1 MPMPKSNSTKRKYDS
16 TRRQEQAGE
25 TRRQILEAAH
35 KLFIEHGYAGTTI
48 EAIAK
53 EAGVALKT
61 VYAVFKN
68 KWKILVTLLN
78 NSSSN
83 SGEENI
89 PMHERAGP
97 KAVAQERDQR
107 RQLQMFA
114 QVIANNMEGAA
125 YISEIMQAAA
135 KTEADVDKMV
145 QNLNK
150 QRWQHMAVAVQQIVT
165 NGPLQGKMDEAHATD
180 IVWTLTSPEVFLL
193 LTRDRGWSKEK
204 YAEWLADTLTRT
216 LLP

>member
-1 MPMPKSNSTKRKYDS
+1 
-16 TRRQEQAGE
+16 
-25 TRRQILEAAH
+25 
-35 KLFIEHGYAGTTI
+35 
-48 EAIAK
+48 
-53 EAGVALKT
+53 
-61 VYAVFKN
+61 
-68 KWKILVTLLN
+68 LN

-89 PMHERAGP
+89 PMLERAGP
-97 KAVAQERDQR
+97 KAVAQEHDQF

-114 QVIANNMEGAA
+114 QVIANNLEGAA
-125 YISEIMQAAA
+125 YIAEIMQVAA

-150 QRWQHMAVAVQQIVT
+150 QRWQHMAVAVQQILT
-165 NGPLQGKMDEAHATD
+165 NGPLQEEMDAAHATD

-204 YAEWLADTLTRT
+204 YVEWLADTLIRA

>member
-1 MPMPKSNSTKRKYDS
+1 MAKLNSTKRKYDS

-25 TRRQILEAAH
+25 TRRQILEAAL
-35 KLFIEHGYAGTTI
+35 KLFIEHGYTGATI

-89 PMHERAGP
+89 SMLERAGP

-114 QVIANNMEGAA
+114 KVIANNMEGAA
-125 YISEIMQAAA
+125 YISEIMQVAA
-135 KTEADVDKMV
+135 KTEANVDKMV

-150 QRWQHMAVAVQQIVT
+150 QRWQHMAVAVQQIAS
-165 NGPLQGKMDEAHATD
+165 NGRLRERADEAHATD

-193 LTRDRGWSKEK
+193 LTRGRGWSKEK

>member
-1 MPMPKSNSTKRKYDS
+1 MPKSTSTKRKYDS
-16 TRRQEQAGE
+16 SRRQRQASE

-35 KLFIEHGYAGTTI
+35 KLFIERGYAGATI

-68 KWKILVTLLN
+68 KRKILVTLLN
-78 NSSSN
+78 ISSSA

-89 PMHERAGP
+89 PVVERSGP

-114 QVIANNMEGAA
+114 EVVASNLEGAA
-125 YISEIMQAAA
+125 PIAEIMQVAA
-135 KTEADVDKMV
+135 KTEADIDRLV

-150 QRWQHMAVAVQQIVT
+150 QRWQHMGIAVQQVAP
-165 NGPLQGKMDEAHATD
+165 NGPLRENMDTLYATD
-180 IVWTLTSPEVFLL
+180 TVWTLTSPEVFLL

-204 YAEWLADTLTRT
+204 YAEWLADMLTRV

>member
-1 MPMPKSNSTKRKYDS
+1 MPKSNSTKRKYNS
-16 TRRQEQAGE
+16 TRRQTQAGE
-25 TRRQILEAAH
+25 TRRQILDAAH
-35 KLFIEHGYAGTTI
+35 KLFIERSYAGATI

-68 KWKILVTLLN
+68 KRKILVTLLN
-78 NSSSN
+78 VSSSN

-89 PMHERAGP
+89 PMLERAGP
-97 KAVAQERDQR
+97 KAVSQEHDQR
-107 RQLQMFA
+107 RQLLMFA

-125 YISEIMQAAA
+125 YISEIMQVAA

-150 QRWQHMAVAVQQIVT
+150 QRWQHMAVAVQQIAT
-165 NGPLQGKMDEAHATD
+165 NGPLREKMDVAYATD

>member
-1 MPMPKSNSTKRKYDS
+1 MAKSNSTKRKYDS
-16 TRRQEQAGE
+16 TRRQAQAGE
-25 TRRQILEAAH
+25 TRHQILEAAH
-35 KLFIEHGYAGTTI
+35 KLFIKHGYAGATI

-61 VYAVFKN
+61 VYAVFNN

-83 SGEENI
+83 SGEESI
-89 PMHERAGP
+89 PMLERAGP
-97 KAVAQERDQR
+97 KAIAQERDQR

-114 QVIANNMEGAA
+114 QVIADNMEGAA
-125 YISEIMQAAA
+125 YISEIMQVAA
-135 KTEADVDKMV
+135 KTEADVDKLV
-145 QNLNK
+145 RNLNK
-150 QRWQHMAVAVQQIVT
+150 QRWQNMAVAVQQIAS
-165 NGPLQGKMDEAHATD
+165 NGPLRERADEDYATD
-180 IVWTLTSPEVFLL
+180 TVWTLTSPEVFLL

-204 YAEWLADTLTRT
+204 YAEWLADSLIRA

>member
-1 MPMPKSNSTKRKYDS
+1 MLKSNSTKRKYNS
-16 TRRQEQAGE
+16 TRRQTQVGE

-35 KLFIEHGYAGTTI
+35 KLFIERSYAGATI

-61 VYAVFKN
+61 VYAVFTN
-68 KWKILVTLLN
+68 KRKILVTLLN
-78 NSSSN
+78 SSSSN

-89 PMHERAGP
+89 PVLERAGP
-97 KAVAQERDQR
+97 KAVSQERDQR

-114 QVIANNMEGAA
+114 QVIADNMEGAA
-125 YISEIMQAAA
+125 YIAEIMNVAA
-135 KTEADVDKMV
+135 KTEADIDKMV

-150 QRWQHMAVAVQQIVT
+150 QRWQHMAVAVRQIAF
-165 NGPLQGKMDEAHATD
+165 NGPLREKDEAFATD
-180 IVWTLTSPEVFLL
+180 TVWTLTSPEVFLL

-204 YAEWLADTLTRT
+204 YTEWLADSLIRA

>member
-1 MPMPKSNSTKRKYDS
+1 MEKSNSSKRKYDS
-16 TRRQEQAGE
+16 TRRQAQAGE

-35 KLFIEHGYAGTTI
+35 KLFIEHGYAGATI

-78 NSSSN
+78 NSSST

-89 PMHERAGP
+89 PMLERAGP

-114 QVIANNMEGAA
+114 QVIADNMEGAA
-125 YISEIMQAAA
+125 YISEIMQVAA

-165 NGPLQGKMDEAHATD
+165 NGPLHGKMDEVHATD

-204 YAEWLADTLTRT
+204 YAEWLADTLTRA

>member
-1 MPMPKSNSTKRKYDS
+1 MAKSNSSKRKYDS
-16 TRRQEQAGE
+16 TRRQAQAGE

-35 KLFIEHGYAGTTI
+35 ELFIERGYAGTTI

-61 VYAVFKN
+61 VYAIFKN

-89 PMHERAGP
+89 PMLERAGP
-97 KAVAQERDQR
+97 KAVAQERDQH
-107 RQLQMFA
+107 RQLQTFA
-114 QVIANNMEGAA
+114 QVIANNMGGAA
-125 YISEIMQAAA
+125 YISEIMQVAA

-150 QRWQHMAVAVQQIVT
+150 QRWQHMAVAVQQIAT
-165 NGPLQGKMDEAHATD
+165 NGPLQEKMDQAHATD

-204 YAEWLADTLTRT
+204 YAEWLADSLIRA

>member
-1 MPMPKSNSTKRKYDS
+1 MPKSNSTKRKYDS
-16 TRRQEQAGE
+16 TRRQAQAGE

-35 KLFIEHGYAGTTI
+35 KLFIEHGYAGATI

-89 PMHERAGP
+89 AMLERASP
-97 KAVAQERDQR
+97 KAVSQEHDQR

-114 QVIANNMEGAA
+114 QVVANNMEGAA
-125 YISEIMQAAA
+125 YISEIMQVAA

-165 NGPLQGKMDEAHATD
+165 NGPLQEKMDEAHATD

-204 YAEWLADTLTRT
+204 YAEWLADTLIRA

>member
-1 MPMPKSNSTKRKYDS
+1 MAKSNSSKRKYNS
-16 TRRQEQAGE
+16 TRRQAQAGE
-25 TRRQILEAAH
+25 TRRQILEAAY
-35 KLFIEHGYAGTTI
+35 KLFIEHGYAGATI

-78 NSSSN
+78 NSSST

-89 PMHERAGP
+89 PMLERAGP
-97 KAVAQERDQR
+97 QAVAQERDQR
-107 RQLQMFA
+107 RQLQIFA
-114 QVIANNMEGAA
+114 QVIANNMVGAA
-125 YISEIMQAAA
+125 YISEIMQVAA

-150 QRWQHMAVAVQQIVT
+150 QRWQHMAVAVQQIAS
-165 NGPLQGKMDEAHATD
+165 NGPLRERANEAYATD

-204 YAEWLADTLTRT
+204 YAEWLADSLIRA

>member
-1 MPMPKSNSTKRKYDS
+1 MTKSNSSKRKYDS
-16 TRRQEQAGE
+16 TRRQVQAGE
-25 TRRQILEAAH
+25 TRRQILDAAQ
-35 KLFIEHGYAGTTI
+35 KLFIEHGYAGATI

-61 VYAVFKN
+61 VYAAFKN

-89 PMHERAGP
+89 PMLERAGP
-97 KAVAQERDQR
+97 KAVSQEHDQR

-114 QVIANNMEGAA
+114 QVVANNMERAA
-125 YISEIMQAAA
+125 YISEIMQVAA

-165 NGPLQGKMDEAHATD
+165 NGPLQEKMDAAHATD

-204 YAEWLADTLTRT
+204 YAEWLADTLTRA

>member
-1 MPMPKSNSTKRKYDS
+1 MPKSNSTKRKYDS
-16 TRRQEQAGE
+16 TRRQAQAGE

-35 KLFIEHGYAGTTI
+35 KLFIEHGYAGATI

-78 NSSSN
+78 NSSST

-89 PMHERAGP
+89 PVLERAGP

-114 QVIANNMEGAA
+114 QVIADNMEGAA
-125 YISEIMQAAA
+125 YISEIMQVAA

-145 QNLNK
+145 QNLNM
-150 QRWQHMAVAVQQIVT
+150 QRWQHMAFAVQQIVI
-165 NGPLQGKMDEAHATD
+165 NGPLQEEMDAAHATD

-193 LTRDRGWSKEK
+193 LTRDRGWEKEK
-204 YAEWLADTLTRT
+204 YVEWLADTLIRAF
-216 LLP
+216 LP

>member
-1 MPMPKSNSTKRKYDS
+1 MAKSNSTKRKYDS
-16 TRRQEQAGE
+16 TRRQAQASE
-25 TRRQILEAAH
+25 TRRQILDAAY
-35 KLFIEHGYAGTTI
+35 KLFVERGYAGATI
-48 EAIAK
+48 ESIAK

-68 KWKILVTLLN
+68 KRKILVTLLN
-78 NSSSN
+78 VSSSN

-89 PMHERAGP
+89 PMLERAGP
-97 KAVAQERDQR
+97 KAVSQEHNQR

-114 QVIANNMEGAA
+114 QVIANNMGGAA
-125 YISEIMQAAA
+125 YISEIMQVAA

-165 NGPLQGKMDEAHATD
+165 NGPLQEKMDETHATD

-204 YAEWLADTLTRT
+204 YAEWLADTLTRA

>member
-1 MPMPKSNSTKRKYDS
+1 MPKSNSTKRKYDS
-16 TRRQEQAGE
+16 TRRQAQAGE

-35 KLFIEHGYAGTTI
+35 KLFIEHGYAGATI

-83 SGEENI
+83 SSEENI
-89 PMHERAGP
+89 PMLERAGP
-97 KAVAQERDQR
+97 KAIAQERNQR

-114 QVIANNMEGAA
+114 QVIANNMGGAA
-125 YISEIMQAAA
+125 HISEIMQVAA
-135 KTEADVDKMV
+135 KTEADVNKMV

-150 QRWQHMAVAVQQIVT
+150 QRWQHMAVAVQQILT
-165 NGPLQGKMDEAHATD
+165 NGPLQEKIDEAHATD

-204 YAEWLADTLTRT
+204 YAEWLADSLITA

>member
-1 MPMPKSNSTKRKYDS
+1 MPKSNSTKRKYDS
-16 TRRQEQAGE
+16 TRRQAQAGE

-35 KLFIEHGYAGTTI
+35 KLFIEHGYAGATI

-89 PMHERAGP
+89 PVLERAGP
-97 KAVAQERDQR
+97 KAVAQERDQC

-114 QVIANNMEGAA
+114 QVIANNLEGAA
-125 YISEIMQAAA
+125 YISEIMQVAA

-165 NGPLQGKMDEAHATD
+165 NGPLQEEMDAAHATD

-204 YAEWLADTLTRT
+204 YAEWLADTLIRA